1 MEQWEGEGAGDC
13 LLKSK
18 VRGGGEEKRKN
29 LISATGGN
37 FKLEN
42 NVCMLP
48 ILLLLGVGMLCSWW
62 GGGRSAGL
70 IL

>member
-29 LISATGGN
+29 LIAATGGN

-42 NVCMLP
+42 NVCVLP
-48 ILLLLGVGMLCSWW
+48 ILLLGAGGWGCYVAGGEGEGVQD
-62 GGGRSAGL
+62 
-70 IL
+70 